1 MNVCV
6 VPVCLCVCVCVIHTS
21 RSRGVSQSRFF
32 LFFFHLLFSFFSL
45 CILEPQKRDAPFE
58 RSTMSAAANS
68 AAYWRIAGMSYLK
81 YANACAEV
89 VRGALKEPHLSKVRA
104 WTLESLF
111 VVASDPRNH
120 IRFLPRLEGSRSL
133 SLSRSL
139 SRKTHSLFLSFSLS
153 LSTKARARDAVYFK
167 STKYVK
173 GAPEAA
179 VVTEVVPA
187 ELPK

>member
-6 VPVCLCVCVCVIHTS
+6 VPVCVCVCVCVCVIHTS

-32 LFFFHLLFSFFSL
+32 LFFFHLLSSFFSL

-104 WTLESLF
+104 WTFGVSFRRRVGSTES
-111 VVASDPRNH
+111 H
-120 IRFLPRLEGSRSL
+120 
-133 SLSRSL
+133 
-139 SRKTHSLFLSFSLS
+139 SFSS
-153 LSTKARARDAVYFK
+153 
-167 STKYVK
+167 
-173 GAPEAA
+173 
-179 VVTEVVPA
+179 PA
-187 ELPK
+187 